1 MRYIQVECDMTSKE
15 CVHEFSGIACYFVG
29 NSHDFSSSAIDLAT
43 ISFSSVKFERL
54 ETIDELIALNLERP
68 DRVRSVILNQSMG
81 KTLVDQ
87 MERIQDAFPSATI
100 AFAYRQAELAKSFL
114 CKMRELHP
122 RRRVAFLPMNRDL
135 DRWLTLLRLLVCGEN
150 FVPDELHDI
159 FFQGN
164 DTASTSEKTDHACEA
179 ARVAQKE
186 ALEAR
191 TAKAVGIRLTTR
203 EAQVLSCVAEGKQNK
218 LIANRLGLSEH
229 TVKLH
234 IHHVIAKL
242 GVNNRTEAAVWFLEN
257 HGSDHLVQ

>member
-1 MRYIQVECDMTSKE
+1 MQPNKLLQVQLQAALANLLHNNGKPAIGRFE
-15 CVHEFSGIACYFVG
+15 
-29 NSHDFSSSAIDLAT
+29 SSNPQTQFGSVAHRQIKIRINLDCFFLKSLLQQFLNHSTRLNHRSSRCAAFDDL
-43 ISFSSVKFERL
+43 
-54 ETIDELIALNLERP
+54 
-68 DRVRSVILNQSMG
+68 
-81 KTLVDQ
+81 
-87 MERIQDAFPSATI
+87 
-100 AFAYRQAELAKSFL
+100 
-114 CKMRELHP
+114 
-122 RRRVAFLPMNRDL
+122 
-135 DRWLTLLRLLVCGEN
+135 W
-150 FVPDELHDI
+150 
-159 FFQGN
+159 FQGN
-164 DTASTSEKTDHACEA
+164 DAASTSEKTDHACEA